1 MKQKLK
7 PDWFCYL
14 DNARIGSGWRVI
26 SVRKFGWKWLFL
38 QDWGSKTNFKMTFAK
53 WELIIKCPMENVEG
67 DWKALWKKKGK
78 HKVPIWGV
86 ESNAKRPAPQSKSR
100 RKSIKKSRIS
110 STNKAKQKE
119 RSREAIR
126 S

>member
-1 MKQKLK
+1 MKHKLK
-7 PDWFCYL
+7 PDWCCYL

-26 SVRKFGWKWLFL
+26 SVRRFGWKWLFL
-38 QDWGSKTNFKMTFAK
+38 QDWGTKANFKMTFAK
-53 WELIIKCPMENVEG
+53 WELITKCPMENVEG

-86 ESNAKRPAPQSKSR
+86 ENERAKTKGKSR
-100 RKSIKKSRIS
+100 RKSIKKPRIS
-110 STNKAKQKE
+110 SANKTRQKE